1 MSQFLD
7 GIIIVDEMPKDGI
20 NMVERFSHIT
30 EMQKFDQ
37 IEYSHNPF
45 YFILEC
51 SYFFMKKTLSLILI
65 FLKDVMKITSL
76 NRGLEWFHKRYEIF

>member
-1 MSQFLD
+1 M
-7 GIIIVDEMPKDGI
+7 VDEMPKDGI
-20 NMVERFSHIT
+20 NMVEGSSHIT

-51 SYFFMKKTLSLILI
+51 SFFYEKDFVFDSYFFKGCNENN
-65 FLKDVMKITSL
+65 FF
-76 NRGLEWFHKRYEIF
+76 E

>member
-1 MSQFLD
+1 M
-7 GIIIVDEMPKDGI
+7 VDEMYKDGI
-20 NMVERFSHIT
+20 NMVEGSSHIT

-51 SYFFMKKTLSLILI
+51 SFFL
-65 FLKDVMKITSL
+65 
-76 NRGLEWFHKRYEIF
+76 